1 MKLARV
7 LGFDFEK
14 VELDENQLKEKL
26 DIIVNEFDFITDKNA
41 PAFDIMQKIIEE
53 RNKARSE
60 KNWTVA
66 DKIRNELDKI
76 NIVLKDTKNGTTE
89 WEVK

>member
-1 MKLARV
+1 
-7 LGFDFEK
+7 
-14 VELDENQLKEKL
+14 
-26 DIIVNEFDFITDKNA
+26 
-41 PAFDIMQKIIEE
+41 MQKIIEE
-53 RNKARSE
+53 RNKARAE